1 MPKGPA
7 TSLRHLLIIAPVLA
21 LALASPAA
29 FSRDEGTLRV
39 ATFNTYLLSNKFRCI
54 NFRDEPGRVIDLEI
68 DITGKIDCL
77 TKNTFL
83 PGMPTPDEIVE
94 QADQIANSILSLG
107 DSVDV
112 IVLNEVWDEGAKD
125 RLVERLSPTFPNFI
139 SRIDPGTELPG
150 GDALELLGIPAP
162 AIPSFSPEDSG
173 LMYFA
178 RRNVRF
184 LPMKGESTP
193 FPPGGLSG
201 TTAQVRAESFDEAG
215 GFDALAAKS
224 IAAVHVEHSFGGMRA
239 RAYLLFTHLQAD
251 ADKQED
257 RRAQLRQIG
266 RFIRDHVIDPSQ
278 PAEEEYSR
286 VMILGDLNIEGRN
299 AVLPVPT
306 GKAFDPEWHAHF
318 TSASGFPGLQIGDAW
333 ARDNS
338 EKYIGPTFLRD
349 TIANSERLDYVL
361 VPPATDDLG
370 YCVQYERVML
380 EDSRSDH
387 SALVA
392 DLNKPFPFCSPRTA
406 ARPPMTGDFNP
417 AVGNIFDAIRI
428 KFPGA
433 IQWFRFEGTSAATVD
448 VAVSPGEVKPL
459 MFPATD
465 LSRPISP
472 VESNE
477 RVSTWSVPSDFFIQT
492 SGMTRQTTGDYSIGF
507 TRRNCS
513 MAEAPCY
520 LTPTLAQDA
529 AFPANDL
536 LGPQDAAWFRMDVTE
551 APDSGGPQSIVAFV
565 RMPKGYVVTVHD
577 ADNPALQIKADI
589 FSISGRGTVVT
600 LEVTGT
606 KKHLLKIARDNDK
619 SVPAQVSAQW
629 TNNLTIVDVRALIC
643 FDETDG
649 FLGSEAGEDEIAL
662 VLQYDGMTR
671 RTPSSGF
678 TDFDCNAD
686 KDEDDSFKQLIRTIG
701 PVSAYIIEEDDSSDD
716 NPSAVLTIAPM
727 APAKGMRMGAEILDA
742 GLQMIEWNPFEEG
755 DYGLRYYLRVGS
767 SGLPLK

>member
-1 MPKGPA
+1 MPKGSV
-7 TSLRHLLIIAPVLA
+7 TSFRHVLFAALVLA
-21 LALASPAA
+21 SSAA

-54 NFRDEPGRVIDLEI
+54 NFRDEPGKVIDREI

-83 PGMPTPDEIVE
+83 PGMPTPDEIVD

-125 RLVERLSPTFPNFI
+125 RLVERLSPIFPNFI
-139 SRIDPGTELPG
+139 SRIDPGIELPG
-150 GDALELLGIPAP
+150 EDSLGFLGIPEP
-162 AIPSFSPEDSG
+162 AIPNFSAEDSG

-178 RRNVRF
+178 RSNVRF
-184 LPMKGESTP
+184 LPMKGSPTP

-201 TTAQVRAESFDEAG
+201 TTTQVRAESFIEAG

-224 IAAVHVEHSFGGMRA
+224 VAAVHIEHSFGGMRA

-251 ADKQED
+251 ADKQDE
-257 RRAQLRQIG
+257 RRGQLRQINK
-266 RFIRDHVIDPSQ
+266 FIQYHVIDPSL

-299 AVLPVPT
+299 AVLPVPA
-306 GKAFDPEWHAHF
+306 GKQFDPEWHAHF
-318 TSASGFPGLQIGDAW
+318 TSGFPGLRIGDAW

-361 VPPATDDLG
+361 VPPASDDVG

-392 DLNKPFPFCSPRTA
+392 DLNKQFPFCSPRTA

-417 AVGNIFDAIRI
+417 AVGKNFDATRI

-433 IQWFRFEGTSAATVD
+433 IQWFRFEETSAATVD
-448 VAVSPGEVKPL
+448 VVVSPGEVKPL

-477 RVSTWSVPSDFFIQT
+477 RVTTWSVPGDFFIQT
-492 SGMTRQTTGDYSIGF
+492 SGKTRQTTGDYSIGF

-529 AFPANDL
+529 TFPANDL
-536 LGPQDAAWFRMDVTE
+536 LGPEDAAWFRMDVTE

-565 RMPKGYVVTVHD
+565 RMPKGYIVTVHD
-577 ADNPALQIKADI
+577 ADNPALEIKADI

-606 KKHLLKIARDNDK
+606 KKYLLKIARDNDK

-629 TNNLTIVDVRALIC
+629 TNNLTIVDVRVLIC

-662 VLQYDGMTR
+662 VLQYDGITR

-701 PVSAYIIEEDDSSDD
+701 PVSAYIIEDDDSLDD
-716 NPSAVLTIAPM
+716 NASAVLTIAPM

-742 GLQMIEWNPFEEG
+742 GLQTIKWNPFEEG
-755 DYGLRYYLRVGS
+755 DYGLKYYLRTGS

>member
-1 MPKGPA
+1 MPKDPA
-7 TSLRHLLIIAPVLA
+7 TSLRHLIIIA
-21 LALASPAA
+21 LALTLASPDA

-39 ATFNTYLLSNKFRCI
+39 ATFNTYLLSNKFRCV
-54 NFRDEPGRVIDLEI
+54 NFRDEPGRIVDLEI

-83 PGMPTPDEIVE
+83 PGMPTPDEIVD

-107 DSVDV
+107 DSVDL

-125 RLVERLSPTFPNFI
+125 RLVQRLSPTFPNFI
-139 SRIDPGTELPG
+139 SRIDPGIELPG
-150 GDALELLGIPAP
+150 GDGLELLGIPES
-162 AIPSFSPEDSG
+162 AIPNFSPEDSG

-178 RRNVRF
+178 RRSVRF
-184 LPMKGESTP
+184 LPMKGGATP
-193 FPPGGLSG
+193 FPPEGLSG
-201 TTAQVRAESFDEAG
+201 TTTHVRAESFDEAG

-224 IAAVHVEHSFGGMRA
+224 VAAVHVEHSFGGMRA

-251 ADKQED
+251 ADKQEE

-278 PAEEEYSR
+278 PADEEYSR

-306 GKAFDPEWHAHF
+306 GKAFDPEWHVRF
-318 TSASGFPGLQIGDAW
+318 TSGFPGLRIGDAW

-338 EKYIGPTFLRD
+338 EKYIGPTFLRE
-349 TIANSERLDYVL
+349 TIANSERLDYLL
-361 VPPATDDLG
+361 VPTAGDSVG

-406 ARPPMTGDFNP
+406 ARPPLAGDFNP
-417 AVGNIFDAIRI
+417 AVGNVVDATRI
-428 KFPGA
+428 EFPGA
-433 IQWFRFEGTSAATVD
+433 IQWFRFEESSAATVD
-448 VAVSPGEVKPL
+448 VAVSPGEVRPL

-465 LSRPISP
+465 LGRPISP
-472 VESNE
+472 VESDD
-477 RVSTWSVPSDFFIQT
+477 RVTTWSVPSDFFIQT
-492 SGMTRQTTGDYSIGF
+492 SGKTRQTTGDYSIGF
-507 TRRNCS
+507 TKRNCS
-513 MAEAPCY
+513 MAESPCF
-520 LTPTLAQDA
+520 LTPTLAQNA
-529 AFPANDL
+529 TFPANDL
-536 LGPQDAAWFRMDVTE
+536 LGPDDAAWFRMDVTE
-551 APDSGGPQSIVAFV
+551 VPDSGAAQSVVALV
-565 RMPKGYVVTVHD
+565 RMPKGYVVSVHD
-577 ADNPALQIKADI
+577 ADNPAQEIKADI
-589 FSISGRGTVVT
+589 FRIVGRGTVVA

-619 SVPAQVSAQW
+619 SVLAQVSAQW

-643 FDETDG
+643 FNETDG

-662 VLQYDGMTR
+662 VLQYDGITR

-686 KDEDDSFKQLIRTIG
+686 KDEDDSFKQLIRTVG
-701 PVSAYIIEEDDSSDD
+701 PVSAHIIEEDDSSDD
-716 NPSAVLTIAPM
+716 NPSAVLTIATM
-727 APAKGMRMGAEILDA
+727 APAKGLRMGAEILDA
-742 GLQMIEWNPFEEG
+742 GLQMIGWNPFEEG
-755 DYGLRYYLRVGS
+755 DDGLRYYLRTGS